1 MHFKKQANIS
11 EKTLTDAVA
20 LANSSYA
27 LWSDYRHGIEET
39 ECTSCNHFNKQKGG
53 AIKKKVTAVLNEHLN
68 PMDETT
74 ATTSKTPPKD
84 IDAHDIPPTYY
95 DDASTSVMMAETS
108 DMTIEA
114 NYMTTN
120 TSDMTAETSDMTT
133 ETNDMTTESIDMT
146 TETSVMTTETND
158 MTRHTS
164 DVATET
170 SDITIGASDMT
181 LETSDIS
188 DISQLTVASD
198 ETCTQK
204 TNDTILLTDNLSFSC
219 IRMMLD
225 ARNQG
230 NALLTSTPRKSA
242 LSVDGTDS
250 HTSPKSDT
258 PKSPEPPSASHSP
271 CVPALPSSFPST
283 SQKMPDSSSPE
294 VDDNMTQ
301 AVLVSLLNRSV
312 KLPLDPLLE
321 KVTTHLIKTKLE
333 TSKEKNTLIFKTGGQ
348 NLIFQKRIIP
358 RKLSSLASS
367 PTKKKRAL
375 ESKRFVKGIGG
386 SSRYDH
392 SAQIASN
399 FKRNSKQVKADLF
412 KKSNLKV
419 VVDAKSSLAFKEAL
433 NLTISKQRDARRIL
447 KDKGV
452 ILASEKK
459 EREVYKNIVKNK
471 VLIDAVSV
479 KTKTTTGE
487 ANKQVPMGRAPDLKP
502 FVFRLL
508 DEYEEQGS
516 LLYEQVGIPENEI
529 WLKIGGDH
537 GQGSLKICLEIANL
551 EKPNAREHTHILS
564 MIEAKD
570 TYEVLEEATLNLN
583 FGIMDLK
590 RSLWKGKNVKI
601 FLFGDYSFLLNLYGL
616 SGAAGTYP
624 CLCCETS
631 NLEIKNSEQ
640 GTISDRTLENIK
652 RNFNNY
658 KQAFERVKTQEG
670 RKKLAAAHM
679 NCVRK
684 PLLDIELD
692 MVVPMYLH
700 ILLGVVMKLHTW
712 LVEEADAIDKTLA
725 FSYSQSKT
733 DDIPCHFTLFKEYV
747 SSIRKKNS
755 LGVELIEME
764 GVAANAVTVK
774 DKRAAEKR
782 LSAIA
787 GELKQLNQAIEKGPK
802 SGSGPV
808 AATIEKT

>member
-1 MHFKKQANIS
+1 MEHSLETHIEKLNKLCRICGGRSWSRNKASKSRMYKYSQIFQCAKFSKEIILLFRIDISQDRKEKHSTTLCSRCYSKIVHFKKQANIS

-20 LANSSYA
+20 LANSSYFV
-27 LWSDYRHGIEET
+27 WSDYRHGIEET
-39 ECTSCNHFNKQKGG
+39 ECTSCNHFNKQKDG

-120 TSDMTAETSDMTT
+120 TCDMTAETSDMTT

-146 TETSVMTTETND
+146 TETSVMTTETYD

-204 TNDTILLTDNLSFSC
+204 TNDTILLTDNSSFSC
-219 IRMMLD
+219 IRVMLD

-283 SQKMPDSSSPE
+283 SQKMPDTSSPE

-386 SSRYDH
+386 SSRHDH
-392 SAQIASN
+392 SA
-399 FKRNSKQVKADLF
+399 
-412 KKSNLKV
+412 
-419 VVDAKSSLAFKEAL
+419 
-433 NLTISKQRDARRIL
+433 
-447 KDKGV
+447 
-452 ILASEKK
+452 
-459 EREVYKNIVKNK
+459 
-471 VLIDAVSV
+471 
-479 KTKTTTGE
+479 
-487 ANKQVPMGRAPDLKP
+487 
-502 FVFRLL
+502 
-508 DEYEEQGS
+508 
-516 LLYEQVGIPENEI
+516 
-529 WLKIGGDH
+529 
-537 GQGSLKICLEIANL
+537 
-551 EKPNAREHTHILS
+551 
-564 MIEAKD
+564 
-570 TYEVLEEATLNLN
+570 
-583 FGIMDLK
+583 
-590 RSLWKGKNVKI
+590 
-601 FLFGDYSFLLNLYGL
+601 
-616 SGAAGTYP
+616 
-624 CLCCETS
+624 
-631 NLEIKNSEQ
+631 
-640 GTISDRTLENIK
+640 
-652 RNFNNY
+652 
-658 KQAFERVKTQEG
+658 
-670 RKKLAAAHM
+670 
-679 NCVRK
+679 
-684 PLLDIELD
+684 
-692 MVVPMYLH
+692 
-700 ILLGVVMKLHTW
+700 
-712 LVEEADAIDKTLA
+712 
-725 FSYSQSKT
+725 
-733 DDIPCHFTLFKEYV
+733 
-747 SSIRKKNS
+747 
-755 LGVELIEME
+755 
-764 GVAANAVTVK
+764 
-774 DKRAAEKR
+774 
-782 LSAIA
+782 
-787 GELKQLNQAIEKGPK
+787 
-802 SGSGPV
+802 
-808 AATIEKT
+808 